1 MYFEI
6 EKQAIEAINK
16 ALDQYDV
23 EIGRDFKLD
32 FPPNPELGDLASTIA
47 FDLTKKLRTSPPEV
61 AKDLVEKIEV
71 PKIFSKVQ
79 NFGPYVNFFIDYDN
93 FSKQLLEKVN
103 NSYGELEKVDET
115 IILEHTSAN
124 PNGPLHVGH
133 IRNAIFGDSLSK
145 LLKLAGRDVKTQ
157 YYVNDMGR
165 QIAIIVSGIL
175 YEGLN
180 IEDYDGDKLDHKIG
194 KLYYDANKAVEE
206 NEELNS
212 KVDELIQLYE
222 EGSDDELNKIFEQVV
237 SSCIN
242 GVKQTLER
250 LHITHDDF
258 IWEGSFVRNGDVD
271 NLVDYIKKEGF
282 TRENDVL
289 YIDLTDFNIEKEFIL
304 RRSNGTSLYSTRDLA
319 YHKYKATLGDTVLD
333 ILGSDHKL
341 PAKQIKVIFEEIFMQ
356 TPPEVIFYEF
366 ITLPEGSM
374 STRKGEF
381 ISVDDLIEESCK
393 RAFEEIKLRNPD
405 LNDDET
411 RKMAEEIGVGAI
423 RFFIAKLSPEKH
435 LTFTWEEAL
444 SFERGCASIQYAHAR
459 ASNLLKKAGKDID
472 SLSVSDDWKVSDIEK
487 DLIRQIAK
495 FPQVVEDAANKKR
508 VHNITQYAQDLSS
521 AFNKFYKEEQ
531 VIGSDL
537 EDTRLIL
544 VDRAKITIK
553 NALAILGVSAPEKM

>member
-222 EGSDDELNKIFEQVV
+222 EGSDDELNKIFEHVV

-319 YHKYKATLGDTVLD
+319 YHKYKATLGDMVLD

-366 ITLPEGSM
+366 ITLPECSM

>member
-222 EGSDDELNKIFEQVV
+222 EGSDDELNKIFEHVV